1 MLIAHYVQLWYIMLQ
16 RTVLIIFPL
25 IRQTVIITQMLFIGE
40 SRSAILKELITVMHP
55 PKHMKGAGNK
65 TEENIFVAFQKSIT
79 HKTGYTPTISQ
90 PKQIAISEAK

>member
-40 SRSAILKELITVMHP
+40 SRSAILKVNYCD
-55 PKHMKGAGNK
+55 A
-65 TEENIFVAFQKSIT
+65 
-79 HKTGYTPTISQ
+79 PT
-90 PKQIAISEAK
+90 